1 MHETSDF
8 PEFCCES
15 QDNRVLTIDSC
26 HSLVRI
32 RKMASHSK
40 PFFMFD
46 ALLTVIF
53 RIARYV
59 NMFISDVWFIVVQ
72 CLLVKM
78 YIIGYDLSCFNPTDA
93 ETCSRTSLIPNFICI
108 SCISDVSCR
117 TKSETLNMSS

>member
-1 MHETSDF
+1 MSPRNVLKPFLGKAPNASLCMKLTSDV

-15 QDNRVLTIDSC
+15 QDKRVLTVDSC

-32 RKMASHSK
+32 RKMTSHSK

-72 CLLVKM
+72 CW
-78 YIIGYDLSCFNPTDA
+78 
-93 ETCSRTSLIPNFICI
+93 
-108 SCISDVSCR
+108 
-117 TKSETLNMSS
+117 